1 MGAASSLA
9 PSYDLAFKKNRAA
22 ASSLPPSARPPRT
35 ARKRANGPTFPLK
48 QKARTSSRRASSTPN
63 ARKRAPRMTPLQTS
77 SDPEVADW
85 EKPLGGVFQAPTGI
99 GVLPGA
105 GNGDVERRLSR
116 RTMRPRR
123 APTRGAPT
131 VIGDWKFQRRRSF
144 KEVPHRRASGM
155 IPRET
160 DGRFS
165 ILIGLSSVGRD
176 VGWPL
181 NGVGPSG
188 EPVKKLL
195 RSETGGN

>member
-1 MGAASSLA
+1 MGAASSGAASSSA

-35 ARKRANGPTFPLK
+35 ARKRANGPTFPPK

-85 EKPLGGVFQAPTGI
+85 EKPLGAACFTRRLGSPSGAASSPAPTGT

-116 RTMRPRR
+116 GTMRPRR

-131 VIGDWKFQRRRSF
+131 VIE
-144 KEVPHRRASGM
+144 EV
-155 IPRET
+155 
-160 DGRFS
+160 
-165 ILIGLSSVGRD
+165 
-176 VGWPL
+176 
-181 NGVGPSG
+181 
-188 EPVKKLL
+188 KLL
-195 RSETGGN
+195 RSPPPAGLRHDTRRETGRGSSISGAHRNSEGD